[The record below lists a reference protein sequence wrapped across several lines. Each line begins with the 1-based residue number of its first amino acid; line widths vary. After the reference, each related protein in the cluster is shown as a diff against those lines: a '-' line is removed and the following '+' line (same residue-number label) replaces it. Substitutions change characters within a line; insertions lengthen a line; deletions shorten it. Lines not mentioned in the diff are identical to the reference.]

1 MKSINKQRV
10 KMMINIT
17 VVGSGLIPASVMK
30 MLEQYDD
37 VNIVYNESE
46 KTNGKEIT
54 EIYIDEISRIS
65 ELHLLSL
72 TEQYDM
78 KPEAELKKDTS
89 WQAMNKGVY
98 SKKQRRV
105 KF

>member
-10 KMMINIT
+10 MIMATIILVGGSST
-17 VVGSGLIPASVMK
+17 VPEIINALNDSTNTVIIDDLSALGTNDVECMK
-30 MLEQYDD
+30 
-37 VNIVYNESE
+37 I
-46 KTNGKEIT
+46 
-54 EIYIDEISRIS
+54 ISREYVPPIQS
-65 ELHLLSL
+65 IE
-72 TEQYDM
+72 
-78 KPEAELKKDTS
+78 KDTS